1 MFQEIK
7 NEHKEGDS
15 PTMQS
20 FFSMLPL
27 MTCLVIVGLPVL
39 IVASISLIRDL
50 TRMRRECREGVS
62 SVWYRRPRTRSSLK
76 WIGYSLAMLL
86 LAFGPGMAAFFPPG
100 ISFISMAGTT
110 FVAVSIILVI
120 NSSILIS
127 DLRNVQRE
135 RREGFLSVWH
145 RRPKTLRLIAWVIFT
160 SGLLLDMGYLVYVG
174 ALGFPYKPFPWSI
187 IPSVVVPV
195 LFYLLSLV
203 LFIYAAILQML
214 SRRSS

>member
-27 MTCLVIVGLPVL
+27 MICLVIVGLPVL

-100 ISFISMAGTT
+100 ISFISMAGTN
-110 FVAVSIILVI
+110 FLGGNQNLVVK
-120 NSSILIS
+120 S
-127 DLRNVQRE
+127 
-135 RREGFLSVWH
+135 H
-145 RRPKTLRLIAWVIFT
+145 
-160 SGLLLDMGYLVYVG
+160 
-174 ALGFPYKPFPWSI
+174 
-187 IPSVVVPV
+187 IPV
-195 LFYLLSLV
+195 
-203 LFIYAAILQML
+203 
-214 SRRSS
+214 

>member
-62 SVWYRRPRTRSSLK
+62 SVWYRRPRTRSSLNL
-76 WIGYSLAMLL
+76 IQYSLSMLL

-100 ISFISMAGTT
+100 IPFIRFAGTT
-110 FVAVSIILVI
+110 FLAVTNIFGIKKKYLIL
-120 NSSILIS
+120 
-127 DLRNVQRE
+127 
-135 RREGFLSVWH
+135 
-145 RRPKTLRLIAWVIFT
+145 
-160 SGLLLDMGYLVYVG
+160 
-174 ALGFPYKPFPWSI
+174 
-187 IPSVVVPV
+187 
-195 LFYLLSLV
+195 
-203 LFIYAAILQML
+203 
-214 SRRSS
+214 

>member
-1 MFQEIK
+1 
-7 NEHKEGDS
+7 
-15 PTMQS
+15 MQS

-110 FVAVSIILVI
+110 FVAGNKILVVHR
-120 NSSILIS
+120 NILILS
-127 DLRNVQRE
+127 LRNVQPE
-135 RREGFLSVWH
+135 RPERFRSV
-145 RRPKTLRLIAWVIFT
+145 
-160 SGLLLDMGYLVYVG
+160 
-174 ALGFPYKPFPWSI
+174 
-187 IPSVVVPV
+187 
-195 LFYLLSLV
+195 
-203 LFIYAAILQML
+203 
-214 SRRSS
+214 